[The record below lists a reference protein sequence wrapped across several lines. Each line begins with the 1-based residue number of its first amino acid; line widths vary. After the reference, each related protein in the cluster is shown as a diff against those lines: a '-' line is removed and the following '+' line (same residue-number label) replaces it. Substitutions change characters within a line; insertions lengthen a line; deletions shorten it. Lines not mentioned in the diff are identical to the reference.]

1 MRSIKV
7 IAPLRAFSVAAV
19 LLAGAPLSQAASIGL
34 APSYPDLTTSS
45 AALSYTYTAVC
56 QNSSGSQI
64 GTCDGSRTIARW
76 DLSYGRLT
84 ITRDGSQ
91 ILNPDGTGIVP
102 VSNTAGLNYDLTVI
116 LGFAAGG
123 TALSGIL
130 LNDPYSGDAL
140 YTSNLVATGLT
151 PDPGFQSGTIVSGT
165 PTSAIPYGFSGV
177 FGHSGTDAAGTF
189 EFKFNN
195 VAGDMAVFGDN
206 GGVIASTFNLSH
218 ALLPGGGGATWDSKG
233 VNFWKNNFSATVNVD
248 TFVPV
253 PAAAWLFGTA
263 LACMG
268 WLRRRS
274 TSIAAAS

>member
-1 MRSIKV
+1 MRSIKFITV
-7 IAPLRAFSVAAV
+7 LPAFIFAAV
-19 LLAGAPLSQAASIGL
+19 LVAAAPLSQAASIGL
-34 APSYPDLTTSS
+34 APSYPDLTTST

-64 GTCDGSRTIARW
+64 GTCAGSRTIARW

-84 ITRDGSQ
+84 ITKDGSQ

-102 VSNTAGLNYDLTVI
+102 VSNTTGLNYDLTVI
-116 LGFAAGG
+116 LGFTAGG

-130 LNDPYSGDAL
+130 LDDPYSGDAL

-151 PDPGFQSGTIVSGT
+151 PDPGFVSGTIVSGT
-165 PTSAIPYGFSGV
+165 PTDAVPYGFSEA
-177 FGHSGTDAAGTF
+177 FGYSGTDLAGVF

-195 VAGDMAVFGDN
+195 VAGDMAMFGDN
-206 GGVIASTFNLSH
+206 GGLIASTFNLTH
-218 ALLPGGGGATWDSKG
+218 ALLAGGGGATWDSKG
-233 VNFWKNNFSATVNVD
+233 INFWKNSFSASVTVD

-253 PAAAWLFGTA
+253 PAAAWMFGSA
-263 LACMG
+263 LACVG

-274 TSIAAAS
+274 TAMASAC